1 MFKYN
6 ELSDLKDGRLVTPIR
21 MDNGKVLCIMEDGT
35 EEFFDFSDFDFDKK
49 IEDRKFLINI
59 ENIICNVKTL
69 LDLRFKKNKGKNFKW
84 IISDNKI
91 MFQEKLNI

>member
-21 MDNGKVLCIMEDGT
+21 MEGGRVLCIMEDGT

>member
-59 ENIICNVKTL
+59 ENIVCNVKTL